1 MHELHVARQVL
12 WTRLTKHDSH
22 HCSHDS
28 LISFTVSGVDNY
40 KETKLDMNLCLLEY
54 IKTENLSG
62 LCSDILVPTERHTV
76 GSKSRPGAPGQIEL
90 L

>member
-1 MHELHVARQVL
+1 M
-12 WTRLTKHDSH
+12 KHDSH
-22 HCSHDS
+22 NCPHDS
-28 LISFTVSGVDNY
+28 LISFTVSGVADY
-40 KETKLDMNLCLLEY
+40 KERQLDVNLCLFEY
-54 IKTENLSG
+54 RKTENLSG